1 MCYSSLVAINFIIDI
16 DAVTIVPPSI
26 TACPGQT
33 VLTFNC
39 TANVNVMG
47 WNVFTPVRNYT
58 NLPVP
63 GVDGDVVISEVSR
76 TLNPLQ
82 LVSSLTITV
91 TAELNGSEVQCFAI
105 INGSIIMDY
114 GFIYFA
120 GINFYN
126 YNRIK
131 YETIHKVH

>member
-1 MCYSSLVAINFIIDI
+1 MFISSLLAINILLL
-16 DAVTIVPPSI
+16 DAVTVVPPSI

-39 TANVNVMG
+39 TVNVDVVL

-58 NLPVP
+58 NLEVSVV
-63 GVDGDVVISEVSR
+63 GGDVVISEVSR

-82 LVSSLTITV
+82 VVSSLTITV
-91 TAELNGSEVQCFAI
+91 TAELNGSEVQCLTVTSK
-105 INGSIIMDY
+105 GIIMDS

-120 GINFYN
+120 GIMILITM
-126 YNRIK
+126 R
-131 YETIHKVH
+131 E

>member
-1 MCYSSLVAINFIIDI
+1 MFTDIAIAINFIIDI
-16 DAVTIVPPSI
+16 DAINLVPPSI

-39 TANVNVMG
+39 TVNVNVLG
-47 WNVFTPVRNYT
+47 WRVFTPVRNYT
-58 NLPVP
+58 NLQVP
-63 GVDGDVVISEVSR
+63 GVDGDVVTSEVSR

-82 LVSSLTITV
+82 VVSSLTIAV

-105 INGSIIMDY
+105 TNGSIVMDS

-120 GINFYN
+120 GINF
-126 YNRIK
+126 III
-131 YETIHKVH
+131 E

>member
-1 MCYSSLVAINFIIDI
+1 MTV
-16 DAVTIVPPSI
+16 VPPSI

-39 TANVNVMG
+39 TVNVNGVR

-58 NLPVP
+58 NLRVPV
-63 GVDGDVVISEVSR
+63 VDGDVVTSEVSR

-82 LVSSLTITV
+82 VVSSLTITV
-91 TAELNGSEVQCFAI
+91 TAELNGSEVQCFTETSEGI
-105 INGSIIMDY
+105 IKDS

-120 GINFYN
+120 GSVSMEG
-126 YNRIK
+126 K
-131 YETIHKVH
+131 

>member
-1 MCYSSLVAINFIIDI
+1 MTL
-16 DAVTIVPPSI
+16 VPPSI

-39 TANVNVMG
+39 TVNANVLG
-47 WNVFTPVRNYT
+47 WKVFTPVRNYT
-58 NLPVP
+58 NLQVP
-63 GVDGDVVISEVSR
+63 GVDGDVVTSEVSR

-82 LVSSLTITV
+82 VVSSLTITV
-91 TAELNGSEVQCFAI
+91 TAELNGSEVQCFALT
-105 INGSIIMDY
+105 NGSIIMDS